1 MLGADGRVL
10 LSEALKAV
18 ILILVLG
25 PALGANTFAAQG
37 TTARPA
43 VRIGGIVLDPA
54 GSPVRGAEVSLTVGR
69 SAPRRVSTGDDG
81 RFAFDGITSTE
92 GKLTV
97 SAPSFTRRE
106 LSWRLSTVNA
116 AEVEVVLSPAPLVER
131 VTVTATRT
139 ETKLGETAASV
150 AVLSAETLAATA
162 ASTLDD
168 ALRQVPGFQLFR
180 RTGSRAANPTTQ
192 GVSLRGVGA
201 SGASRALVLLDGVP
215 LNDPFGGWVYW
226 GRAPRQS
233 VESVEVLRGGASDLY
248 GSSALG
254 GVVHVLTRR
263 VEDEPALAFEAS
275 YGSQRTLDAS
285 LFASARKNGWGASLA
300 AESFH
305 TGGYF
310 LVGREE
316 RGRVDTPAASRYAAL
331 NFSLEREVGAD
342 SRVFARVS
350 SFGEARDN
358 GTQLQRN
365 RTHIRQAVVGGD
377 WRHDRA
383 GAFTLRAHFS
393 SQVFDQSFTA
403 VSEDRDGETLTRN
416 QRVPSQAVGFL
427 AQWSRGFGAAH
438 ALVAGVE
445 AREVRG
451 ASDEL
456 VYVSG
461 RPLSKVGAGGKE
473 RAIGVF
479 VEDIMRLSPKLLL
492 TLGGRF
498 DRWRNQAALSVTS
511 PVNIPGPASAT
522 SFPDRSETAFS
533 PRASLLYNPTEG
545 FSLHASAYRAF
556 RAPTLNELYRA
567 FRVGNILTLADEN
580 LRAER
585 LAGAEAGAGYVS
597 RAKGFSARA
606 TFFWMEVARPVA
618 NVTLSET
625 PSLITR
631 QRQSLGGT
639 RSVGVEVEADAR
651 IDDRWSL
658 SGGYQ
663 LTDARVARFPANTA
677 LEGLRIPQVPAHTLT
692 FRADYHTPRRYAF
705 GLQGRFAGA
714 QFDDDLNR
722 FRLERFMTLDAL
734 ASRKLAGGA
743 EVFVAAENLLGT
755 RYEVGRTPLT
765 TLGPPLLVRLGL
777 RLRLGPR

>member
-1 MLGADGRVL
+1 VL

-18 ILILVLG
+18 ILIFVLG
-25 PALGANTFAAQG
+25 TPPGANAFGVQG
-37 TTARPA
+37 TAARPSA
-43 VRIGGIVLDPA
+43 RVGGVVLDPTGA
-54 GSPVRGAEVSLTVGR
+54 PVRGAEVSLTVGR
-69 SAPRRVSTGDDG
+69 SDSRRVSTGDDG
-81 RFAFDGITSTE
+81 RFAFE
-92 GKLTV
+92 GVSAAEGRLTV
-97 SAPSFTRRE
+97 SARGFARRE
-106 LSWRLSTVNA
+106 LSWRVLEGRA
-116 AEVEVVLSPAPLVER
+116 AEVEVVLNPAPLDER

-150 AVLSAETLAATA
+150 AVLSAETLAASA
-162 ASTLDD
+162 ALTLDD

-226 GRAPRQS
+226 GRAPRQA

-254 GVVHVLTRR
+254 GVVHVLSKR
-263 VEDEPALAFEAS
+263 VEDRPTLAFEAS

-285 LFASARKNGWGASLA
+285 LFASARKRGWGASLA

-310 LVGREE
+310 LVSREE
-316 RGRVDTPAASRYAAL
+316 RGRADTPAASRYAAL
-331 NFSLEREVGAD
+331 NFTLEREINND
-342 SRVFARVS
+342 SRVFARGS

-358 GTQLQRN
+358 GTLLQRN
-365 RTHIRQAVVGGD
+365 RTHVRQAVVGGD
-377 WRHDRA
+377 WRHERA

-403 VSEDRDGETLTRN
+403 VSEDRDSETLTRN
-416 QRVPSQAVGFL
+416 QRVPSQAVGLL
-427 AQWSRGFGAAH
+427 AQWSRGFGERH
-438 ALVAGVE
+438 ALVAGFE

-461 RPLSKVGAGGKE
+461 RPSSKVGAGGKE
-473 RAIGVF
+473 RAVGVF
-479 VEDIMRLSPKLLL
+479 VEDIVRLSPKLLL

-498 DRWRNQAALSVTS
+498 DRWRNRDAIAVTS
-511 PVNIPGPASAT
+511 PVVATGPASVT
-522 SFPDRSETAFS
+522 SFPDRTETAFS
-533 PRASLLYNPTEG
+533 PRASVLYNPSEG

-567 FRVGNILTLADEN
+567 FRVGNVLTLANEN

-585 LAGAEAGAGYVS
+585 LVGGEAGASY
-597 RAKGFSARA
+597 FSQRRSFAARA
-606 TFFWMEVARPVA
+606 TFFWLEVARPVA

-625 PSLITR
+625 PNLITR
-631 QRQSLGGT
+631 QRQSLGRT
-639 RSVGVEVEADAR
+639 RSRGVEVEADAR
-651 IDDRWSL
+651 LGDRWSL

-663 LTDARVARFPANTA
+663 LADAKVIRFPANTT
-677 LEGLRIPQVPAHTLT
+677 LEGLRIPQVPIHTLT
-692 FRADYHTPRRYAF
+692 FRLDYRAPRRHTF
-705 GLQGRFAGA
+705 SLQGRFAGG

-722 FRLERFMTLDAL
+722 LLLERFFTLDAL
-734 ASRKLAGGA
+734 VSRRLTDNA
-743 EVFVAAENLLGT
+743 EVFVAAENLLDT

-765 TLGPPLLVRLGL
+765 TLGPPVLVRLGL

>member
-10 LSEALKAV
+10 LPEGLKAV
-18 ILILVLG
+18 ILIL
-25 PALGANTFAAQG
+25 ALGATFGATAFGAQG
-37 TTARPA
+37 TTARPS
-43 VRIGGIVLDPA
+43 VRVGGVVLDPA
-54 GSPVRGAEVSLTVGR
+54 GAPVRDAEISLNVGR

-81 RFAFDGITSTE
+81 RFAFDGVSVAE

-97 SAPSFTRRE
+97 SAQGFARRE
-106 LSWRLSTVNA
+106 LSWRVSEGGA
-116 AEVEVVLSPAPLVER
+116 AEVEIVLSPAPLDER

-150 AVLSAETLAATA
+150 TVLSSENLSASAAL
-162 ASTLDD
+162 TLDD

-215 LNDPFGGWVYW
+215 LNDPFGGWVSW
-226 GRAPRQS
+226 GRVPRQS

-254 GVVHVLTRR
+254 GVVHVLTKRSKDR
-263 VEDEPALAFEAS
+263 PALAFEAS

-285 LFASARKNGWGASLA
+285 LFASARKRGWSASLA

-310 LVGREE
+310 LVSREE
-316 RGRVDTPAASRYAAL
+316 RGRADTPAATRHTAL
-331 NFSLEREVGAD
+331 NVVLEREMGDGA
-342 SRVFARVS
+342 RVFARGS
-350 SFGEARDN
+350 YFGEARDN

-365 RTHIRQAVVGGD
+365 RTHVRQAVVGGD

-393 SQVFDQSFTA
+393 SQVFDQSFSA
-403 VSEDRDGETLTRN
+403 VSADRHSETLTRN
-416 QRVPSQAVGFL
+416 QRVPSQAAGFL
-427 AQWSRGFGAAH
+427 AQWSRGFGERH
-438 ALVAGVE
+438 ALVAGFE

-456 VYVSG
+456 VYVAG
-461 RPLSKVGAGGKE
+461 RPSSKVGAGGTE
-473 RAIGVF
+473 RAAGFF
-479 VEDIMRLSPKLLL
+479 VEDIVRLSPKLLL

-498 DRWRNQAALSVTS
+498 DRWRNRDALAVTS
-511 PVNIPGPASAT
+511 PVAVPGPASVM

-533 PRASLLYNPTEG
+533 PRASVLYSPTEG
-545 FSLHASAYRAF
+545 FSLHASGYRAF

-567 FRVGNILTLADEN
+567 FRVGNVLTLANEN

-585 LAGAEAGAGYVS
+585 LAGGEAGAGFVS
-597 RAKGFSARA
+597 QRRRFNARA
-606 TFFWMEVARPVA
+606 TFFWLEVTRPVA

-625 PSLITR
+625 PNLITR
-631 QRQSLGGT
+631 QRQSLGRT
-639 RSVGVEVEADAR
+639 RSRGVEVEADAYLS
-651 IDDRWSL
+651 DRWSL

-663 LTDARVARFPANTA
+663 LADARVVRFPVNTT
-677 LEGLRIPQVPAHTLT
+677 LEGLRLPQVPMHTLT
-692 FRADYHTPRRYAF
+692 FRIDYSAPRRHTF
-705 GLQGRFAGA
+705 SLQGRFTGG

-722 FRLERFMTLDAL
+722 FLLERFFTLDGL
-734 ASRKLAGGA
+734 VSRRLTDNA
-743 EVFVAAENLLGT
+743 EVFVAAENLLNT

-765 TLGPPLLVRLGL
+765 TLGPPVFVRLGL

>member
-1 MLGADGRVL
+1 
-10 LSEALKAV
+10 LSEALKALA
-18 ILILVLG
+18 LILAFVS
-25 PALGANTFAAQG
+25 ALCANAHAAQQ
-37 TTARPA
+37 AAPQALR
-43 VRIGGIVLDPA
+43 VGGVVLDPA
-54 GSPVRGAEVSLTVGR
+54 GSPVRGAEVSLTVGG
-69 SAPRRVSTGDDG
+69 SDSRRVSTGGDG
-81 RFAFDGITSTE
+81 RFAFDGVRSTE

-97 SAPSFTRRE
+97 SARGFARRE
-106 LSWRLSTVNA
+106 LSWRASAADA
-116 AEVEVVLSPAPLVER
+116 AEVEVVLTPAPLDER

-150 AVLSAETLAATA
+150 AILSSETLSATA
-162 ASTLDD
+162 ALTLDD

-233 VESVEVLRGGASDLY
+233 VGSVEVLRGGASDLY

-254 GVVHVLTRR
+254 GVVHVLTKR
-263 VEDEPALAFEAS
+263 VEDRPALAFEAS
-275 YGSQRTLDAS
+275 YGSQRTFDAS
-285 LFASARKNGWGASLA
+285 LFASARKGGWGASLA

-310 LVGREE
+310 LVRREE

-331 NFSLEREVGAD
+331 NFSLEREVGAG
-342 SRVFARVS
+342 SRVFARGS

-377 WRHDRA
+377 WGHERA

-403 VSEDRDGETLTRN
+403 VSEDRDSETLTRN

-461 RPLSKVGAGGKE
+461 RPSSKVGAGGKE
-473 RAIGVF
+473 RAVGVF
-479 VEDIMRLSPKLLL
+479 VVDILRLSPKLLL
-492 TLGGRF
+492 TVGGRF
-498 DRWRNQAALSVTS
+498 DRWRNQDALSVSRPVITS
-511 PVNIPGPASAT
+511 GPASMT
-522 SFPDRSETAFS
+522 SFRDRSETAFS
-533 PRASLLYNPTEG
+533 PRASVLYSPAEG
-545 FSLHASAYRAF
+545 FSLHASGYRAF

-567 FRVGNILTLADEN
+567 FRVGNVLTLANEN

-585 LAGAEAGAGYVS
+585 LAGVEAGAGYVS
-597 RAKGFSARA
+597 RDKGFAARA
-606 TFFWMEVARPVA
+606 TLFWMEVTRPVA

-625 PSLITR
+625 PGLITR
-631 QRQSLGGT
+631 QRQSLGRT
-639 RSVGVEVEADAR
+639 RSAGVEVEADAR
-651 IDDRWSL
+651 INDRWSL

-663 LTDARVARFPANTA
+663 LTDAKVVRFPANTT
-677 LEGLRIPQVPAHTLT
+677 LEGLRIPQVPVHTLT
-692 FRADYHTPRRYAF
+692 FRADYQAPRRHAF
-705 GLQGRFAGA
+705 SLQGRFAGA

-722 FRLERFMTLDAL
+722 FRLERFLTLDAL
-734 ASRKLAGGA
+734 ASRRLTGGA
-743 EVFVAAENLLGT
+743 EVFVAAENLLDT